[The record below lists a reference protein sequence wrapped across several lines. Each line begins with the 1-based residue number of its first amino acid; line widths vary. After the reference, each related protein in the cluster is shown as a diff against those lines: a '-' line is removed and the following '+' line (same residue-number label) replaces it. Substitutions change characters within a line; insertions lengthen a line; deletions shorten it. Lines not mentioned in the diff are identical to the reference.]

1 MYCSQCG
8 AQFADGAR
16 FCSGC
21 GKPVGGTTTV
31 STETPALAASSN
43 RDTAQS
49 QSAFQ
54 TLGDRATVGAQ
65 AKPAPGKVL
74 EKGARIGNRYEVQRL
89 LGQGGMGTVYEAFD
103 SVVKEPV
110 ALKVLLQELAQDETA
125 RERFIREARISR
137 QLSHKNIIR
146 VHDMS
151 LIDDCLCISMEYI
164 DGMDLRRFLADRE
177 NRKSPLSVKELQLLA
192 RSICEAM
199 VYAHE
204 LTVHRDLKPEN
215 ILISRQ
221 GKVKVSDFGIATL
234 MNVSESQMTRGAL
247 GTAYY
252 MAPEQIT
259 TRGRVDQR
267 ADIYSLGVIL
277 YEALCGKI
285 PLGRFHSPRE
295 LRAEIPENVSQA
307 IMQALEPEPDQRFKS
322 MAAFRD
328 ALHQAA
334 PQPAPAAPAPVAP
347 APPKAVQ
354 TPTKWPGTPLK
365 PAAPAAAARPAPA
378 PTPAPTPAPQPDT
391 YAMRSESPAPAAAG
405 AGKKVNTERMRKLAF
420 TCGNY
425 GILILFSQSGTV
437 TVNYQAGGPNI
448 ADNYR
453 RAAAELGVP
462 ENKIQAVVNPVN
474 RPTSGSDNR
483 VDVFLVEALHS
494 IHGEQI
500 AQYAA
505 LGSSVFILTLLVG
518 QEVNNKGKLPP
529 GTTAPGP
536 IFDSTI
542 AIAEKAKLPE
552 RHMAKLTN
560 AREQYRKAKSPM
572 RLFGSGNPVP
582 QLTAAL
588 NEVQSLSAM
597 LTEIN
602 FG

>member
-1 MYCSQCG
+1 MTDTS
-8 AQFADGAR
+8 A
-16 FCSGC
+16 
-21 GKPVGGTTTV
+21 
-31 STETPALAASSN
+31 AASGA

-49 QSAFQ
+49 QASFQ
-54 TLGDRATVGAQ
+54 TLGDRATVGAH
-65 AKPAPGKVL
+65 AKPAVGKVL
-74 EKGARIGNRYEVQRL
+74 DPGARIGSRYEVRRL
-89 LGQGGMGTVYEAFD
+89 LGQGGMGAVYEAYD
-103 SVVKEPV
+103 AVVKESV
-110 ALKVLLQELAQDETA
+110 ALKVLLQELAQDESA

-146 VHDMS
+146 VHDM
-151 LIDDCLCISMEYI
+151 LLMDDCLCISMEYI

-177 NRKSPLSVKELQLLA
+177 SRKTPLSVKELQLLA
-192 RSICEAM
+192 RSICDAM

-259 TRGRVDQR
+259 ARGRVDQR

-295 LRAEIPENVSQA
+295 LRAEIPEHVSQA

-328 ALHQAA
+328 ALHQE
-334 PQPAPAAPAPVAP
+334 PPKPAPAAVTPAKPPQNPV
-347 APPKAVQ
+347 
-354 TPTKWPGTPLK
+354 KWPSTPLK
-365 PAAPAAAARPAPA
+365 PAAPPATPPAAARPAPA
-378 PTPAPTPAPQPDT
+378 PAPRTQPDT
-391 YAMRSESPAPAAAG
+391 YAVRSESPAPAPTAPS
-405 AGKKVNTERMRKLAF
+405 AGKKVDAERMRKLAF

-448 ADNYR
+448 SDNYR
-453 RAAAELGVP
+453 RAAAELGIP
-462 ENKIQAVVNPVN
+462 ENKIQAIVNPIN
-474 RPTSGSDNR
+474 RPTSGNDNR
-483 VDVFLVEALHS
+483 VDVYLIEALHS
-494 IHGEQI
+494 LHGEQI

-505 LGSSVFILTLLVG
+505 LGSSVFILALLVG

-529 GTTAPGP
+529 GTTPPGP
-536 IFDSTI
+536 VFDSTI
-542 AIAEKAKLPE
+542 TIAEKAKLPE
-552 RHMAKLTN
+552 RHMVKLTN

-572 RLFGSGNPVP
+572 RLFGAGNPVP

-597 LTEIN
+597 LTEVN
-602 FG
+602 FPGS

>member
-1 MYCSQCG
+1 MFCSQCG
-8 AQFADGAR
+8 VPLDDSAR

-21 GKPVGGTTTV
+21 GKPVGGAAPV
-31 STETPALAASSN
+31 SAAPASPAESQQDTSRSQTP
-43 RDTAQS
+43 
-49 QSAFQ
+49 FQ
-54 TLGDRATVGAQ
+54 TVGDRATVGAH
-65 AKPAPGKVL
+65 ATPVPGRIL
-74 EKGARIGNRYEVQRL
+74 ERGARIGNRYEVRRL
-89 LGQGGMGTVYEAFD
+89 LGQGGMGAVYEAYD

-110 ALKVLLQELAQDETA
+110 ALKVLLQELAQDESA

-151 LIDDCLCISMEYI
+151 LIDDCLCISMEFV

-192 RSICEAM
+192 RSICDAM

-259 TRGRVDQR
+259 ARGRVDPR

-285 PLGRFHSPRE
+285 PIGRFHAPRE
-295 LRAEIPENVSQA
+295 LRSEIPENVSLA
-307 IMQALEPEPDQRFKS
+307 IMQALEPEPDQRFKT

-334 PQPAPAAPAPVAP
+334 PKPAPVAP
-347 APPKAVQ
+347 PPARPAQNPMKSPAA
-354 TPTKWPGTPLK
+354 PLK
-365 PAAPAAAARPAPA
+365 PAASPAAARRAPA
-378 PTPAPTPAPQPDT
+378 ASPQADT
-391 YAMRSESPAPAAAG
+391 YAVRTAPSAAASAAPV
-405 AGKKVNTERMRKLAF
+405 AGKKVDAERMRKLAF

-448 ADNYR
+448 SDNYR
-453 RAAAELGVP
+453 RAAAELGIP
-462 ENKIQAVVNPVN
+462 ENKIQAIINPIN
-474 RPTSGSDNR
+474 RPTSGNDNR
-483 VDVFLVEALHS
+483 VDVYLVEALHS
-494 IHGEQI
+494 LHGEQI

-505 LGSSVFILTLLVG
+505 LGSSVFVLALLVG

-529 GTTAPGP
+529 GTTPPGP
-536 IFDSTI
+536 VFDSTI
-542 AIAEKAKLPE
+542 AIAEKVRLPE
-552 RHMAKLTN
+552 RHMNKLIN
-560 AREQYRKAKSPM
+560 AREQYRKAKGPM
-572 RLFGSGNPVP
+572 RLFGAGNPVP

-597 LTEIN
+597 LTEVN
-602 FG
+602 FSGV